1 MIRSFSCEITD
12 ECGNRSTLSCA
23 QDFEYIQLEYDAVS
37 NGEYW
42 SRRPVLVIKRALQV
56 RRCQCM
62 SPSRPLLQVL
72 HSGEYFDGVETEHAL
87 FTRCRAVDST

>member
-1 MIRSFSCEITD
+1 M
-12 ECGNRSTLSCA
+12 LSYA

-56 RRCQCM
+56 RSC
-62 SPSRPLLQVL
+62 
-72 HSGEYFDGVETEHAL
+72 HS
-87 FTRCRAVDST
+87 